1 MPETA
6 ANGATIH
13 YDISGRPDGPWLVF
27 SNSLGTDLRMWDAQT
42 AALGRDFRVLRYDT
56 RGHGQSDAPSGDY
69 SFDDLGRDALA
80 VMDAAGVD
88 KACFCGLSMGGV
100 TGMWLGVNAPERF
113 EKLVLCNTGAK
124 IGDTETWQQRIDTVL
139 STGMA
144 PLAEAVVDRW
154 FTKRFQNEQPAAVDR
169 IRAMIKATPAAGYAG
184 CCAAL
189 RDIDLREAIAA
200 IDLPTL
206 VVAGRHDPSTPV
218 ANAEE
223 IRAAIKG
230 SRLVVLDAAH
240 LSNIEQEAEFNDT
253 VSTFLKA

>member
-13 YDISGRPDGPWLVF
+13 YEISGSPDGPWLVF

-42 AALGRDFRVLRYDT
+42 AMFGRDFRILRYDT

-88 KACFCGLSMGGV
+88 EAYFCGLSMGGV

-124 IGDTETWQQRIDTVL
+124 IGDIETWQQRIDTVL

-144 PLAEAVVDRW
+144 PLVEPVVDRW
-154 FTKRFQNEQPAAVDR
+154 FTRRFQDEQPAAVDR
-169 IRAMIKATPAAGYAG
+169 IRAMIKATPGAGYAG

-189 RDIDLREAIAA
+189 RDIDLRDAIAA

-223 IRAAIKG
+223 IHAAIKG

-240 LSNIEQEAEFNDT
+240 LSNIEQEAEFNET